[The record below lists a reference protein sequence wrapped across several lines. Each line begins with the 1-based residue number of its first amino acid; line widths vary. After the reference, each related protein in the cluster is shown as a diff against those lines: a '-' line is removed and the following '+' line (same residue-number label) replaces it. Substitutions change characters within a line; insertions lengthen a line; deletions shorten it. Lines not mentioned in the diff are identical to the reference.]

1 MVQTKPSGDASEGG
15 AEHQGHGG
23 GTQGA
28 EAGSGHRQQ
37 VIVTFQRFWRRIV
50 EKSGGSGRKQDM
62 DTGQPFLIIR

>member
-28 EAGSGHRQQ
+28 EAGSGHPQQ
-37 VIVTFQRFWRRIV
+37 VRVVF
-50 EKSGGSGRKQDM
+50 
-62 DTGQPFLIIR
+62 